1 MMAPEM
7 KKLLRE
13 GPEMENKKGI
23 QALDDSVLD
32 SVTGGIETIADT
44 QDVSDEIRL
53 NLFGGEDKS
62 GLVVQR
68 STLEKLIDLLWKR

>member
-1 MMAPEM
+1 
-7 KKLLRE
+7 
-13 GPEMENKKGI
+13 MENKKGI

-62 GLVVQR
+62 SLVVQR

>member
-1 MMAPEM
+1 
-7 KKLLRE
+7 
-13 GPEMENKKGI
+13 MENKKGI

>member
-32 SVTGGIETIADT
+32 SVTGGIETIANT